1 MFLSRLSEISEELL
15 LLNQQK
21 ESLEQRETSSA
32 EVTLTA
38 QNLNT
43 RYPDCSDTDSQ
54 KTDDKN
60 IESFLSQALYP
71 DETLLNCY
79 AAMIYTSTDN
89 GRIFQELD
97 GASICN
103 SCGEKT
109 VLCPHKVGG
118 SQVIRLPKDCT
129 HITICRPRAHQ
140 TTMEAKI
147 AASRAMSPKSPGNQ
161 SAAANSGGRWARH
174 VDFSKLEKDFEKQ
187 LKLKRDFPRM
197 ISLDLCVSLSQ
208 RLIVTMI
215 HQLEGTSPIL
225 HIQETVLEFFTKR
238 YVNEDI
244 SSRGL
249 QDFLTAV
256 VRHSP
261 DSKVLYLLGS
271 VLQRDLDPTVLC
283 YVLLKAEMVSL
294 SPLTDMDQFQV
305 FLHKQYPFLEET
317 ERDSLVLEFTA
328 YSRRCVSPPAV
339 MGFILEMILTQQD
352 PLITE
357 CEDVLSTHTKTQPGY
372 LTVEELSE
380 ALHELCPLS
389 SKMQTQ
395 SLIQRSVALS
405 ASSLIPLH
413 KAAQL
418 AAYKLERD
426 RQSGKS
432 GREHHEEDDAEN
444 KGSKGT
450 EYLKEKSDLQF
461 LYNILHVLR
470 TTGR

>member
-161 SAAANSGGRWARH
+161 SAAANSGGRWAR
-174 VDFSKLEKDFEKQ
+174 
-187 LKLKRDFPRM
+187 
-197 ISLDLCVSLSQ
+197 DLCVSLSQ

-413 KAAQL
+413 KAALSEL